1 MDFIYYIQENVITTN
16 KQGLKKGTM
25 ITKSNIDLPI
35 PENIDG
41 VYKSLDELKEK
52 SSIFK
57 KLKKENPKRA
67 NKIIEERHIFNGTK
81 ILKIPK
87 GQILKQHQIDL
98 LIHSTTGRVLNGNV
112 TGVHFYDS
120 DKVRL
125 LNILNINEK
134 TKVFEAEF
142 EFYQHKTKK
151 WIRKK
156 GTSTFFPKEWSIDR
170 LLQELIFAEKN
181 AIRNSEETNTLS
193 SQTDS
198 GIRVKI
204 IKKKGNVKTIFP
216 LI

>member
-1 MDFIYYIQENVITTN
+1 MNFIYYIQENVSTTN
-16 KQGLKKGTM
+16 KQGLKAGTM

-41 VYKSLDELKEK
+41 LYKSLEELEEK
-52 SSIFK
+52 SPIFK

-87 GQILKQHQIDL
+87 GQTLNQHQIDL
-98 LIHSTTGRVLNGNV
+98 LIHSTTGRVINGNV

-125 LNILNINEK
+125 INILKINEK

-142 EFYQHKTKK
+142 EFYYHKTSK
-151 WIRKK
+151 WIRKN
-156 GTSTFFPKEWSIDR
+156 GTSTFFPKEWTIHK

-181 AIRNSEETNTLS
+181 AVKNSKGTNVFL
-193 SQTDS
+193 SQTGS
-198 GIRVKI
+198 GIQVKI
-204 IKKKGNVKTIFP
+204 IKKKGTIKSIYP
-216 LI
+216 LT